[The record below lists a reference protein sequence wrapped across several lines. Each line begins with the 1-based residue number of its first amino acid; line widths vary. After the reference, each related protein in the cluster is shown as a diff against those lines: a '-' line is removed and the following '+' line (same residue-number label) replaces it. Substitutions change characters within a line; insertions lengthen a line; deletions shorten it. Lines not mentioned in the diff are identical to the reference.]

1 MSPIVHT
8 GVALLS
14 WQKSTEE
21 ENKNLITLLLFILI
35 SNLPDIDFMLFFII
49 GKKAFATHQYYTH
62 NIFFVGIIPL
72 LFFPVLKQ
80 KKERIGL
87 YLAAYSHLLLDLFT
101 IDGTA
106 PFGFRLFYPI
116 SDRLF
121 HLGFFPNLHK
131 KTLEEVFSLHNLWV
145 LLLEAV
151 VCLLPVI
158 FYYRK
163 EFHSYLKQKKFR
175 ELKWPR

>member
-8 GVALLS
+8 GIALLS

-21 ENKNLITLLLFILI
+21 ERKNLITLLLFIFI
-35 SNLPDIDFMLFFII
+35 SNLPDIDFMFFFII
-49 GKKAFATHQYYTH
+49 GEKAFSIHQYYTH

-72 LFFPVLKQ
+72 LFFPILKQ

-101 IDGTA
+101 IDGAA

-121 HLGFFPNLHK
+121 HFGFFPNLHK

-145 LLLEAV
+145 LLLETA

-163 EFHSYLKQKKFR
+163 EFRSYLKQKKFR
-175 ELKWPR
+175 ELKWP